1 MFLIH
6 TCVKPSRIHGMGVF
20 AAEDIPAGTLIW
32 IYNEKVDWRMSED
45 DLSRFPEPFQSRMRD
60 YSYRLPSGDY
70 VFCGDNAKFMNHS
83 TDPNCDDPEG
93 RYTVANRD
101 IEAGEELTSD
111 YTTFDLESAEKGAE
125 SLYEEADSAA

>member
-83 TDPNCDDPEG
+83 NSPNCDDSG
-93 RYTVANRD
+93 DRTVTRRH
-101 IEAGEELTSD
+101 IRAGEELTCD
-111 YTTFDLESAEKGAE
+111 YRDFDM
-125 SLYEEADSAA
+125 DSIVAPVPWLSPVPQAP